1 MLQPSIILLR
11 EGTDTSQGKPQ
22 LISNI
27 NACSAIVDVVRTT
40 LGPRGMDKLIYDDKK
55 KVTISNDG
63 ATIMKL
69 LEIVHPAALTL
80 VEIAKSQDSE
90 VGDGT
95 TTVVMLAGEFLKEA
109 KPFIEEGVHPQI
121 IIKAYRKASQLAEKY
136 IQEIAIPINT
146 KTDDQRRDLL
156 EKCASTAMNSKLI
169 FSQKVFFSKMV
180 VSAVLHLDEDLNLDM
195 IGIKK
200 VTGGALQESIYVEGV
215 AFKKT
220 FSYAGFQQQPK
231 RIESPKICLLNVE
244 LELKAEKDNAEIK
257 IEKPEEYQSIVDAEW
272 KIIFDKLDNIVKTGS
287 RIVLS
292 RLPIGDLATQY
303 FADRDIFCA
312 GRVPEEDLKRV
323 AKATGGA
330 IQSSV
335 NDLIPSVLGTCAFF
349 EERQVGGERF
359 NFFTGCPQTKSATII
374 LRGAGDQFI
383 DEAER
388 SLHDAIMIVKRTLK
402 NNKVVGGGGAIEMK
416 LSKYLR
422 DYSRN
427 IQGKEQ
433 LLINGYAKALE
444 VIPRQLS
451 ENAGFDPT
459 NILNQLRQSHATSD
473 KWMGVDINNE
483 SICDTFE
490 NFVWEPVIVK
500 TNAINAATQAA
511 NVILSVDETVRN
523 PKSQEN
529 KGGPGGPGM
538 GRGGMGRGR
547 GGMRGGMRR
556 R

>member
-1 MLQPSIILLR
+1 
-11 EGTDTSQGKPQ
+11 
-22 LISNI
+22 
-27 NACSAIVDVVRTT
+27 
-40 LGPRGMDKLIYDDKK
+40 
-55 KVTISNDG
+55 
-63 ATIMKL
+63 
-69 LEIVHPAALTL
+69 
-80 VEIAKSQDSE
+80 
-90 VGDGT
+90 
-95 TTVVMLAGEFLKEA
+95 
-109 KPFIEEGVHPQI
+109 
-121 IIKAYRKASQLAEKY
+121 
-136 IQEIAIPINT
+136 
-146 KTDDQRRDLL
+146 
-156 EKCASTAMNSKLI
+156 
-169 FSQKVFFSKMV
+169 
-180 VSAVLHLDEDLNLDM
+180 
-195 IGIKK
+195 
-200 VTGGALQESIYVEGV
+200 VEGV

-231 RIESPKICLLNVE
+231 RIENPKICLLNVE

-272 KIIFDKLDNIVKTGS
+272 KIIFDKLDNIVNTKS
-287 RIVLS
+287 RVVLS

-312 GRVPEEDLKRV
+312 GRVPEEDLRRV

-335 NDLIPSVLGTCAFF
+335 NDLIPSILGTCALF
-349 EERQVGGERF
+349 EEKQVGGERF
-359 NFFTGCPQTKSATII
+359 NFFTGCPQTKSVTII

-388 SLHDAIMIVKRTLK
+388 SLHDAIMIVKRVIK

-433 LLINGYAKALE
+433 LLINAYAKALE
-444 VIPRQLS
+444 VIPRQLA
-451 ENAGFDPT
+451 ENAGFDST
-459 NILNQLRQSHATSD
+459 NILNQLRQSHATSNND

-490 NFVWEPVIVK
+490 SFVWEPALIK

-523 PKSQEN
+523 PKSAEN
-529 KGGPGGPGM
+529 KNEGGGM
-538 GRGGMGRGR
+538 GRGGMGRGRGR

>member
-1 MLQPSIILLR
+1 
-11 EGTDTSQGKPQ
+11 
-22 LISNI
+22 
-27 NACSAIVDVVRTT
+27 
-40 LGPRGMDKLIYDDKK
+40 
-55 KVTISNDG
+55 
-63 ATIMKL
+63 
-69 LEIVHPAALTL
+69 
-80 VEIAKSQDSE
+80 
-90 VGDGT
+90 
-95 TTVVMLAGEFLKEA
+95 
-109 KPFIEEGVHPQI
+109 
-121 IIKAYRKASQLAEKY
+121 
-136 IQEIAIPINT
+136 
-146 KTDDQRRDLL
+146 
-156 EKCASTAMNSKLI
+156 
-169 FSQKVFFSKMV
+169 
-180 VSAVLHLDEDLNLDM
+180 VL
-195 IGIKK
+195 
-200 VTGGALQESIYVEGV
+200 
-215 AFKKT
+215 
-220 FSYAGFQQQPK
+220 
-231 RIESPKICLLNVE
+231 
-244 LELKAEKDNAEIK
+244 
-257 IEKPEEYQSIVDAEW
+257 
-272 KIIFDKLDNIVKTGS
+272 
-287 RIVLS
+287 
-292 RLPIGDLATQY
+292 
-303 FADRDIFCA
+303 
-312 GRVPEEDLKRV
+312 
-323 AKATGGA
+323 
-330 IQSSV
+330 
-335 NDLIPSVLGTCAFF
+335 FF

-359 NFFTGCPQTKSATII
+359 NFFTGCTQTKSATII

-451 ENAGFDPT
+451 ENAGFDST
-459 NILNQLRQSHATSD
+459 NILNQLRQSHATGD

-490 NFVWEPVIVK
+490 SFVWEPVIVK

-529 KGGPGGPGM
+529 SGGPGM

>member
-1 MLQPSIILLR
+1 
-11 EGTDTSQGKPQ
+11 
-22 LISNI
+22 
-27 NACSAIVDVVRTT
+27 
-40 LGPRGMDKLIYDDKK
+40 
-55 KVTISNDG
+55 
-63 ATIMKL
+63 
-69 LEIVHPAALTL
+69 
-80 VEIAKSQDSE
+80 
-90 VGDGT
+90 
-95 TTVVMLAGEFLKEA
+95 
-109 KPFIEEGVHPQI
+109 
-121 IIKAYRKASQLAEKY
+121 
-136 IQEIAIPINT
+136 
-146 KTDDQRRDLL
+146 
-156 EKCASTAMNSKLI
+156 
-169 FSQKVFFSKMV
+169 MV

-231 RIESPKICLLNVE
+231 RIENPKICLLNVE

-287 RIVLS
+287 RVVLS

-303 FADRDIFCA
+303 FADRDVFCA
-312 GRVPEEDLKRV
+312 GRVPEEDLRRV
-323 AKATGGA
+323 AKATGGST
-330 IQSSV
+330 QSSV

-359 NFFTGCPQTKSATII
+359 NFFTGCTQTKSATII

-451 ENAGFDPT
+451 ENAGFDST
-459 NILNQLRQSHATSD
+459 NILNQLRQSHATGD

-490 NFVWEPVIVK
+490 SFVWEPVIVK